1 MVQMEIR
8 RFEQPEYHV
17 KEAINT
23 LCTNLFF
30 AGGDI
35 KKIMITSSRPQE
47 GKSFVTMSLMRA
59 LAGLGMKVVLVDAD
73 IRASRLVSRYG
84 IRVHMPEDEKYLG
97 LTGYLAGVCG
107 IDKVLAQTDIP
118 GASMILAGR
127 TVSNS
132 LPLLNT
138 PRLKNLLDHLAERF
152 DVVLVDAAPVGTI
165 IDAARVVSSCDG
177 TLFVIHSDE
186 TRASELQESI
196 RQIERMGSPICGYVL
211 NQFDER
217 KYGGKGRYGKSY
229 YRNYYHAS
237 DDDDGEMPAKR
248 RTKKN
253 ADK

>member
-1 MVQMEIR
+1 MVRMEIR

-47 GKSFVTMSLMRA
+47 GKSFITMSLMRA
-59 LAGLGMKVVLVDAD
+59 LAELGMKVALVDAD
-73 IRASRLVSRYG
+73 IRASRLQSVYG
-84 IRVHMPEDEKYLG
+84 IRIHMPDDEKYMG

-118 GASMILAGR
+118 GAYMILAGR

-138 PRLKNLLDHLAERF
+138 PRLKSLLDTLAEKF

-186 TRASELQESI
+186 TRASELQESV

-217 KYGGKGRYGKSY
+217 KYGSKGRYGKSY
-229 YRNYYHAS
+229 YRNYYIDSGS
-237 DDDDGEMPAKR
+237 DSQSAKR
-248 RTKKN
+248 KKET
-253 ADK
+253 